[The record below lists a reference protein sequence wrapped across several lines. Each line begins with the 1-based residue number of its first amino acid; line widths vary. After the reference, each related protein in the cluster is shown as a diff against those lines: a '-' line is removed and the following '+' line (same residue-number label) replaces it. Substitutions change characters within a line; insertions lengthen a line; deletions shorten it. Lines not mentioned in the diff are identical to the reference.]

1 MSAGLAALPWTLT
14 ADGVTVT
21 VRATPRGG
29 RDAIDGIVA
38 LGDGRRALKARVSV
52 AAEDGKANTALAKL
66 LAKAAGI
73 APSRVE
79 LLSGATG
86 RTKSF
91 RLNGDTQEIAARL
104 AGLTGGSEAAPT

>member
-1 MSAGLAALPWTLT
+1 MSPSTPAPPWTL
-14 ADGVTVT
+14 AAEGVSVT

-52 AAEDGKANTALAKL
+52 AAEDGKANAALARL

-91 RLNGDTQEIAARL
+91 RLTGDPQDIAARL
-104 AGLTGGSEAAPT
+104 AALAGDTPQP

>member
-1 MSAGLAALPWTLT
+1 MSDAPGSALPWTLS
-14 ADGVTVT
+14 ANGVVVT

-38 LGDGRRALKARVSV
+38 LGDGRSALKARVSV
-52 AAEDGKANTALAKL
+52 AAEDGKANAALAKL
-66 LAKAAGI
+66 LAKAVGI

-79 LLSGATG
+79 LVAGASG

-91 RLNGDTQEIAARL
+91 RLSGDAAEIAARL
-104 AGLTGGSEAAPT
+104 AVLGGGGITLA

>member
-1 MSAGLAALPWTLT
+1 MSAGSGAGAWTRA
-14 ADGVTVT
+14 ADGLIVT

-29 RDAIDGIVA
+29 RDAIDGLVA
-38 LGDGRRALKARVSV
+38 LGDGRQAVKARVSV
-52 AAEDGKANTALAKL
+52 AAEDGKANAALARL
-66 LAKAAGI
+66 LAKAGGV

-91 RLNGDTQEIAARL
+91 KLNGDAAELAARL
-104 AGLTGGSEAAPT
+104 TAAIGED

>member
-1 MSAGLAALPWTLT
+1 MSASEGVSAWTLT
-14 ADGVTVT
+14 PDGLVVT

-29 RDAIDGIVA
+29 RDAIDGIVE
-38 LGDGRRALKARVSV
+38 LGDGRQAVKVRVSV
-52 AAEDGKANTALAKL
+52 AAEDGKANTALARL
-66 LAKAAGI
+66 LAKAGGV

-91 RLNGDTQEIAARL
+91 KLSGNAAELAERLRTVIGKD
-104 AGLTGGSEAAPT
+104 